1 MKMIELKNISK
12 DFKIGDQLVTILKP
26 TTLTINEGEFIALIG
41 PSGSGKSTLLTI
53 IGALQ
58 KPTNGDLTINE
69 KNISQLTNKELT
81 QLRFDEIGFILQASN
96 LVPYLTIQ
104 EQFELQYRFNKE
116 KINLKKIDE
125 TLDNL
130 GIKQLKH
137 KYSEEIS
144 GGERQR
150 AAVGLALIKEPK
162 IILADEPTAS
172 LDTKKAFEIMAIF
185 KEITEKTKTTIIVV
199 THDLR
204 ILDHCDRILT
214 MNDGILSEKN

>member
-1 MKMIELKNISK
+1 MKTIELKNISK
-12 DFKIGDQLVTILKP
+12 DFKIGEQLVNILKP

-53 IGALQ
+53 IGVLQ
-58 KPTNGDLTINE
+58 KPTNGDLMING
-69 KNISQLTNKELT
+69 KNISQLTKKELT

-116 KINLKKIDE
+116 KINFKKIDE

-204 ILDHCDRILT
+204 ILDNCDRILT
-214 MNDGILSEKN
+214 MNDGILSEQN

>member
-1 MKMIELKNISK
+1 MKTIELKNISK
-12 DFKIGDQLVTILKP
+12 DFKIGEQLVNILKP

-58 KPTNGDLTINE
+58 KPTNGDLMING

-116 KINLKKIDE
+116 KINFKKIDE

-204 ILDHCDRILT
+204 ILDNCDRILT
-214 MNDGILSEKN
+214 MNDGILSEQN